1 MKAPVIATLTLLALL
16 GIHTRL
22 SAQPAQN
29 YPGAALIE
37 NAAARMNSV
46 TPPPMPEQIIQVGN
60 FDGSTGQFTLTL
72 PEYYPPYV
80 PAYKRADNGGPVKPQ
95 RLADI
100 ASYNV
105 SYVFNIR
112 NKPSDFGITLSL
124 QDAHGNTVEMPA
136 TIDAAGTKAT
146 VRFHPAS
153 FALQTVHIHRPAGDT
168 AVLVTPHLHEELGTF
183 VVPYLLVGI
192 VYEPPGVGS
201 TANYSQTKT
210 VNTVISWDLTASSGI
225 VQTIDP
231 AKFARLADSLIG
243 GVLSISQ
250 PMVGTAW
257 STVTGLFPNTTVTQT
272 TSVTAG
278 TGQSSSFSIAVSVGF
293 NTTLHQYPGNGDL
306 FIILHDVL
314 FAYLAYDGKVALTPL
329 MYAGPPDYMNVA
341 EMTQKLPANVASSF
355 KLMDPHFGKAIIAST
370 PPAGRPGVMLAGAAM
385 PGRARLVPFQT
396 MTSIECKHIGEPAL
410 TLTQSDFTSMTTSQT
425 RSETDVTHNSGIMA
439 TILGGADTSY
449 ASTYTTSREQGSGQE
464 QSTAITLLC
473 AENDEFWVDVYLD
486 NVFRTFY
493 TLRGDPLSPTAP
505 IMGMAVR
512 PNGQPESAQPV
523 KLRVGERTY
532 VVFTDQ
538 EGHFAF
544 PLRSTPS
551 GAATITVGGQNY
563 AVALTGAARNVLLK
577 SGTVTD
583 RR

>member
-1 MKAPVIATLTLLALL
+1 MKDRAIMTLTLLALL
-16 GIHTRL
+16 GVARL
-22 SAQPAQN
+22 DAQPAQN

-46 TPPPMPEQIIQVGN
+46 TPPPMPEQIIKVGS
-60 FDGSTGQFTLTL
+60 FDGTTGHFTVTL

-80 PAYKRADNGGPVKPQ
+80 PASKRADNGGPVKPE

-105 SYVFNIR
+105 SYVFDLT
-112 NKPSDFGITLSL
+112 NKPSDFAITLSV
-124 QDAHGNTVEMPA
+124 QDAHGNTVAMPA
-136 TIDAAGTKAT
+136 TIDPAGTKAT

-153 FALQTVHIHRPAGDT
+153 FALQTVHIHSPIRDT
-168 AVLVTPHLHEELGTF
+168 AFVVTPHLHEELGTF

-201 TANYSQTKT
+201 SANYSQTKT

-243 GVLSISQ
+243 GILSISQ

-257 STVTGLFPNTTVTQT
+257 STVTSLFPNTTVTTT

-278 TGQSSSFSIAVSVGF
+278 TAQSSSFSIAVSVGF
-293 NTTLHQYPGNGDL
+293 NTVLHQYPGNGDL

-341 EMTQKLPANVASSF
+341 EMTQKLPANIASSF
-355 KLMDPHFGKAIIAST
+355 KLMDPHFGKATIASSL
-370 PPAGRPGVMLAGAAM
+370 PAGRPGVTLAGIAL
-385 PGRARLVPFQT
+385 PGRARLVPFQP
-396 MTSIECKHIGEPAL
+396 MTSIECKHIGQPGL
-410 TLTQSDFTSMTTSQT
+410 TFTQGDFTSATTSQT

-439 TILGGADTSY
+439 TILGGGDTSY

-464 QSTAITLLC
+464 QSTTITLLC

-493 TLRGDPLSPTAP
+493 TLRGDPLSPNAP
-505 IMGMAVR
+505 ITGTALTTSGR
-512 PNGQPESAQPV
+512 PESTQPV

-532 VVFTDQ
+532 VVFTDAQ
-538 EGHFAF
+538 GNFAF
-544 PLRSTPS
+544 PLRSAPS
-551 GAATITVGGQNY
+551 GAATLTIGGQNY
-563 AVALTGAARNVLLK
+563 TLTLTGAARNVLLK